1 MMPSNLLLLSNS
13 KNAESDY
20 LEHALEPLKELIG
33 ESGRRIAF
41 LPYAAVRFSFDKY
54 ASAVAD
60 AFPEHEIISTHD
72 AGNAAALIAGADAI
86 AVGGGN
92 TFCLM
97 HAMYE
102 YHLMEQIRESVAA
115 GTPYIGWSAGSN
127 VACPTV
133 RTTND
138 MPIVEPRSFEA
149 LNLISFQIN
158 PHFLDAHPDGH
169 MEETREE
176 RLEEFTLMNPE
187 MPVLAI
193 REGAWLLRV
202 GESLRLQGEN
212 GARLFTGKDSPKEL
226 SPGSDLSFLL

>member
-13 KNAESDY
+13 KNAGSAY
-20 LEHALEPLKELIG
+20 LEHALAPLKELIG

-41 LPYAAVRFSFDKY
+41 LPYAAVRYSFEKY

-60 AFPEHEIISTHD
+60 AFPEHEIISTHS
-72 AGNAAALIAGADAI
+72 AENAASLIAGADAI

-97 HAMYE
+97 HALYE
-102 YHLMEQIRESVAA
+102 YRLMEPIRKSVAA
-115 GTPYIGWSAGSN
+115 GTPFIGWSAGSN
-127 VACPTV
+127 VACATV

-138 MPIVEPRSFEA
+138 MPIVEPRTFEA
-149 LNLISFQIN
+149 LNLIPFQIN

-169 MEETREE
+169 MGETREE
-176 RLEEFTLMNPE
+176 RLEEFTLVNPE
-187 MPVLAI
+187 IPVLGI
-193 REGAWLLRV
+193 REGAWLRRD
-202 GESLRLQGEN
+202 GESLWLEGEN
-212 GARLFTGKDSPKEL
+212 GARLFTGKESPKDL